1 MTPCSVPVH
10 GLSARRVAS
19 APPRPPRAKANQA
32 LALVVVV
39 MACCCAVAAAG
50 ASGPIS
56 QVKTIAASA
65 IATRVDQAPRLDGT
79 LGDPLWQQAV
89 PLTGFHQRE
98 PHEGEP
104 PSERTEVRILYT
116 REAVYFGVRCLD
128 SEPGGIVA
136 SELRRDASQELDD
149 YFEIIIDPDHDR
161 RNAHVFQVNPLG
173 TQRDALIT
181 EEHRSSDGD
190 GEPGWD
196 GIWIS
201 EARVQADGWTATIM
215 IPFATL
221 NVRHSDTPVW
231 GLNFKRFIRRKNEEM
246 LWTSWLR
253 VEGANR
259 VSRAG
264 ELQGLSDVGGG
275 RVVVIKPYVLG
286 SYDSLSQQATQ
297 AGLEPGASAQLTGG
311 VDARVGLGSSMVA
324 NFTINTD
331 FADADV
337 DINQFNL
344 TPYRLFYPEKRAFFL
359 ENTGIFSFPLGASN
373 DNLFFSR
380 NIGIDSY
387 TGQEVPINAGAK
399 ITGAAGDY
407 QLGLLAVGTRNEGT
421 NPEASFGIARVKR
434 ALGGGS
440 YIGAIAMAK
449 RSGEYEDRYNSYNQ
463 IEGIDTRWVVMPNLR
478 IRGFLAQSRTPGY
491 SSGQSAWGAL
501 LYYEDNRAEL
511 LWDHRYYGAN
521 FNPEVGFL
529 ELPDCICD
537 FASLNLKARPQVLNL
552 RQVSFENSVQRALF
566 TSGVLQNGQ
575 VMSTFRAELD
585 NGAYTDVDLI
595 AAITQ
600 RLTEPFNIY
609 KNVFIPVGEYR
620 YLRHQ
625 IAVGSPKDR
634 QLIVAF
640 RERFGDYYDGKLNS
654 TYVSASYR
662 VSPRL
667 LLSVAQEW
675 DRFLLPEPGG
685 HFTVSIGNLQAN
697 YSFSRFLSASAL
709 LQVDSAYDRPA
720 GANLRLRWTY
730 RPDSDLYF
738 IYTSGTH
745 LANVVDDNPSQ
756 YFERKFVLKWTYSWV
771 P

>member
-1 MTPCSVPVH
+1 MTPCFGRVH
-10 GLSARRVAS
+10 W
-19 APPRPPRAKANQA
+19 PA
-32 LALVVVV
+32 LL
-39 MACCCAVAAAG
+39 CAVATTAACQVM
-50 ASGPIS
+50 AATDTGPIA

-89 PLTGFHQRE
+89 PLTGFRQRE
-98 PHEGEP
+98 PREGDP
-104 PSERTEVRILYT
+104 PTERTEVRILYT
-116 REAVYFGVRCLD
+116 RDAVYFGVHCLD
-128 SEPGGIVA
+128 SEPAGIVA

-149 YFEIIIDPDHDR
+149 YFEIIIDSDHDR

-173 TQRDALIT
+173 TQRDSLIT
-181 EEHRSSDGD
+181 EEHRETSGNGD

-231 GLNFKRFIRRKNEEM
+231 GLNFKRFIRRKNEEI
-246 LWTSWLR
+246 LWKSWLR

-259 VSRAG
+259 ISRAG

-286 SYDSLSQQATQ
+286 SYDSLSQPAAQ
-297 AGLEPGASAQLTGG
+297 AGLQPGASAQLTGG

-324 NFTINTD
+324 NFTVNTD

-359 ENTGIFSFPLGASN
+359 ENTGIFSFPLGATN

-407 QLGLLAVGTRNEGT
+407 QLGLLAVGTREQGT

-449 RSGEYEDRYNSYNQ
+449 RSGTYEDRYNSYNQ
-463 IEGIDTRWVVMPNLR
+463 VEGIDARWVVIPNLR
-478 IRGFLAQSRTPGY
+478 IRGFLAQSRSPGI

-501 LYYEDNRAEL
+501 IFYEDNRTEV

-521 FNPEVGFL
+521 FNPEVGFV
-529 ELPDCICD
+529 ELADCICD

-552 RQVSFENSVQRALF
+552 RDISFENSVQRGLY
-566 TSGVLQNGQ
+566 TSGELQTGE

-585 NGAYTDVDLI
+585 NGAYTDDDLI

-609 KNVFIPVGEYR
+609 KNVFIPAGEYR

-625 IAVGSPKDR
+625 VAVGTPKDR
-634 QLIVAF
+634 KLIVEF
-640 RERFGDYYDGKLNS
+640 RERFGDYYDGKLDS
-654 TYVSASYR
+654 THVSASYR

-667 LLSVAQEW
+667 LLSLSQEW
-675 DRFLLPEPGG
+675 NRFRLPEPGG

-709 LQVDSAYDRPA
+709 LQVDTAYDRPA

-745 LANVVDDNPSQ
+745 LANVVDDNPPQ
-756 YFERKFVLKWTYSWV
+756 YFERKFVLKWTYSWA

>member
-1 MTPCSVPVH
+1 
-10 GLSARRVAS
+10 L
-19 APPRPPRAKANQA
+19 
-32 LALVVVV
+32 LALLAPL
-39 MACCCAVAAAG
+39 ACPLAMG
-50 ASGPIS
+50 ADLSGPIS
-56 QVKTIAASA
+56 QVRTIAASA
-65 IATRVDQAPRLDGT
+65 IATRVDRAPRLDGT
-79 LGDPLWQQAV
+79 LDDPLWKQAV
-89 PLTGFHQRE
+89 PLTAFHQRE

-116 REAVYFGVRCLD
+116 RDAVFFGIHCFD

-136 SELRRDASQELDD
+136 SELRRDATQELDD
-149 YFEIIIDPDHDR
+149 YFEIIVDSDHDR

-173 TQRDALIT
+173 TQRDSLIT
-181 EEHRSSDGD
+181 EEHRSSGGDGD

-221 NVRHSDTPVW
+221 NVRHSDNPVW

-253 VEGANR
+253 VQGANR
-259 VSRAG
+259 ISQAG
-264 ELQGLSDVGGG
+264 ELEGLSDVGGG
-275 RVVVIKPYVLG
+275 RVLVIKPYALG
-286 SYDSLSQQATQ
+286 SYDWLSQPADQ
-297 AGLEPGASAQLTGG
+297 AGLLPGSSTRFTGG
-311 VDARVGLGSSMVA
+311 ADARVGLGSSMVA
-324 NFTINTD
+324 NFTVNTD

-359 ENTGIFSFPLGASN
+359 ENTGIFSFPLGATAN
-373 DNLFFSR
+373 DNAFFSR

-399 ITGAAGDY
+399 VTGALGDY
-407 QLGLLAVGTRNEGT
+407 QVGVLAVGTREEGT
-421 NPEASFGIARVKR
+421 NPSASFGVARVKR
-434 ALGGGS
+434 AFGGGS
-440 YIGAIAMAK
+440 YIGAIAIGK
-449 RSGEYEDRYNSYNQ
+449 RSGEYQDRYNSYNQ
-463 IEGIDTRWVVMPNLR
+463 VEGIDMRWVVMPNLR

-501 LYYEDNRAEL
+501 FYYEDNRAEL
-511 LWDHRYYGAN
+511 LWDHRDFGAN

-529 ELPDCICD
+529 EYPDCICD
-537 FASLNLKARPQVLNL
+537 FASLNLKWRPEVLDL
-552 RQVSFENSVQRALF
+552 RQFSFENSVQRGVA
-566 TSGVLQNGQ
+566 TSGVLQNGE
-575 VMSTFRAELD
+575 VMSTVRAELN
-585 NGAYTDVDLI
+585 NGAYTDNDLI
-595 AAITQ
+595 ASITQ

-625 IAVGSPKDR
+625 VAVGSPKDR
-634 QLIVAF
+634 KLIVEL
-640 RERFGDYYDGKLNS
+640 RERFGGYYNGTLDS
-654 TYVSASYR
+654 THVSASYR

-667 LLSVAQEW
+667 LLSASQEW
-675 DRFLLPEPGG
+675 NRFRLPEPDG
-685 HFTVSIGNLQAN
+685 HFMVSIGNLQVN

-709 LQVDSAYDRPA
+709 LQVDTAFDRPA

-738 IYTSGTH
+738 IYNSGTH
-745 LANVVDDNPSQ
+745 LANVVDDNPPQ
-756 YFERKFVLKWTYSWV
+756 YFERQFVLKWTYSWQ

>member
-1 MTPCSVPVH
+1 MIVI
-10 GLSARRVAS
+10 LAS
-19 APPRPPRAKANQA
+19 GC
-32 LALVVVV
+32 V
-39 MACCCAVAAAG
+39 MAAADNA
-50 ASGPIS
+50 GPIS
-56 QVKTIAASA
+56 RVKTLAASA

-79 LGDPLWQQAV
+79 LGDPLWKQAV

-116 REAVYFGVRCLD
+116 RDAVYFGIHCFD

-149 YFEIIIDPDHDR
+149 YFEIVIDSDHDR

-173 TQRDALIT
+173 TQRDSLIT
-181 EEHRSSDGD
+181 EEHRSTGGDGD

-196 GIWIS
+196 GIWNS
-201 EARVQADGWTATIM
+201 EARVQQDGWTATIM

-221 NVRHSDTPVW
+221 NVRHSDNPVW

-253 VEGANR
+253 VQGANR
-259 VSRAG
+259 ISQAG
-264 ELQGLSDVGGG
+264 ELQGMSDVGGG
-275 RVVVIKPYVLG
+275 RVVVIKPYALG
-286 SYDSLSQQATQ
+286 SYDWLSQPATQ
-297 AGLEPGASAQLTGG
+297 AGLAPGSSTQFTGG

-324 NFTINTD
+324 NFTVNTD

-359 ENTGIFSFPLGASN
+359 ENTGIFSFPLGATAN
-373 DNLFFSR
+373 DNAFFSR

-399 ITGAAGDY
+399 VTGALGDY
-407 QLGLLAVGTRNEGT
+407 QVGVLAVGTREEGT
-421 NPEASFGIARVKR
+421 NPSASYGVARVKR
-434 ALGGGS
+434 AFGGGS
-440 YIGAIAMAK
+440 YIGAIAIGK
-449 RSGEYEDRYNSYNQ
+449 RSGEYQDRYNSYNQ
-463 IEGIDTRWVVMPNLR
+463 VEGIDMRWVVMSNLR

-501 LYYEDNRAEL
+501 FYYEDNRTEL
-511 LWDHRYYGAN
+511 LWDHRDFGAN

-529 ELPDCICD
+529 EFPDCICD
-537 FASLNLKARPQVLNL
+537 FASLNLKWRPEVLGL
-552 RQVSFENSVQRALF
+552 RQASFENSVQRGVD
-566 TSGVLQNGQ
+566 TSGVLQNAA
-575 VMSTFRAELD
+575 VTSTVRAERN
-585 NGAYTDVDLI
+585 NGAYTDDDLI
-595 AAITQ
+595 ASITQ

-625 IAVGSPKDR
+625 VAVGSPKDR
-634 QLIVAF
+634 KLIVEL
-640 RERFGDYYDGKLNS
+640 RERFGDYYNGTLDS
-654 TYVSASYR
+654 THVSASYR

-667 LLSVAQEW
+667 LLSVSQDW
-675 DRFLLPEPGG
+675 NRFRLPLPGG
-685 HFTVSIGNLQAN
+685 HFMVSIGNLQAN
-697 YSFSRFLSASAL
+697 YSFSRFLTASAL
-709 LQVDSAYDRPA
+709 LQMDTAYDRPA
-720 GANLRLRWTY
+720 EPTCACAGPTGPTATC
-730 RPDSDLYF
+730 
-738 IYTSGTH
+738 I
-745 LANVVDDNPSQ
+745 
-756 YFERKFVLKWTYSWV
+756 
-771 P
+771 